1 MPVRRI
7 RYIIFLRD
15 VLVLTL
21 SAIGGP
27 NAHMATML
35 KKLVYQ
41 KRYISEEEL
50 LELNALSQILPGPAA
65 TQIITAVG
73 FKFGGPTLAYLT
85 LLVWIFPAV
94 ALMTAAAIFAQYI
107 PQNFNFTEFITPM
120 AVGMVAYASY
130 NIASKAV
137 TTNTGIILMTLS
149 AITSYFFRSP
159 WVLPVLII
167 IGGAA
172 TSIKFQQ
179 QQKEFKRPMKIDW
192 SNFILFLGVYIGAAI
207 LGALTGSLI
216 IKLFQNFYR
225 SGALIF
231 GGGQVLIPLFYSEF
245 VELKHYLTESEFLTG
260 YAMSQAVPG
269 PVFSFASYIGALS
282 MRDYGTWGQI
292 AGGAVTAAGIFL
304 PGTFLIFFII
314 RFWDQLKKF
323 RLVKASLEG
332 IQAAS
337 SGLVIS
343 ATLILFDGMQGS
355 ILNVCIMIGT
365 FLVMTF
371 TKIPASLLILTG
383 LILGFVF

>member
-15 VLVLTL
+15 VLILTL

-27 NAHMATML
+27 NAHMAAMF
-35 KKLVYQ
+35 KRLVYQ
-41 KRYISEEEL
+41 KRYITEEEL

-65 TQIITAVG
+65 TQIITAIG

-85 LLVWIFPAV
+85 LLVWILPAV
-94 ALMTAAAIFAQYI
+94 VLMTAAAIFAPHI
-107 PQNFNFTEFITPM
+107 PPTLNFTEFITPM

-137 TTNTGIILMTLS
+137 TTKTGIILMTLS

-231 GGGQVLIPLFYSEF
+231 GGGQVLVPLFYSEF

-282 MRDYGTWGQI
+282 MRSYGVWGQI
-292 AGGAVTAAGIFL
+292 AGGAITAAGIFL

-343 ATLILFDGMQGS
+343 ATLILFDGVQGS
-355 ILNVCIMIGT
+355 ALNICIMIGT
-365 FLVMTF
+365 FLMMTF
-371 TKIPASLLILTG
+371 TRIPASILIITG
-383 LILGFVF
+383 LILGFLF